1 MEMSVSELLAAARE
15 IHGRDYIEGD
25 RIMCKKRYKGET
37 AHMIEYLSSDGADSL
52 EKKGRYQRMFL
63 TESGYRQALEK
74 EAQGRIRIIRYARLK
89 GSNLEYIS
97 VPRALPPEDA

>member
-37 AHMIEYLSSDGADSL
+37 AHMIE
-52 EKKGRYQRMFL
+52 
-63 TESGYRQALEK
+63 
-74 EAQGRIRIIRYARLK
+74 
-89 GSNLEYIS
+89 
-97 VPRALPPEDA
+97 